1 VWHPWEERLEP
12 PAVTDDLGT
21 THARWADA
29 EAGDF
34 RAGYGL
40 SREATLAIGRCEAE
54 PKASWD

>member
-21 THARWADA
+21 TYAQWADA

-34 RAGYGL
+34 RVGYGL
-40 SREATLAIGRCEAE
+40 SREAALSAVMARALVAGGR
-54 PKASWD
+54 